1 MGNSILGLMDSF
13 LQSALRMEKQATDP
27 SEPTTHPV
35 MSVDDGTQKA
45 QTGARDTENKKD
57 VRESLGEAGITGQED
72 ASAAGDGTVAADS
85 IGTQK
90 MDSTEVKGNVQ
101 TPKATKDG
109 PAEKGRG
116 DASPGHPTNQT
127 FQEKYSSVN
136 EIIKLA
142 NEILAEIATTKSA
155 EDRPE
160 EISGD
165 LARRLK
171 KGDPFVTKVKKETA
185 AERKDEEE
193 AKKSAALKYR
203 KDAEEG
209 YITAQRLADAIVNK
223 NAETKEA
230 EELLTGV
237 VKSAQDDAVI
247 LCDFL
252 EGLQKGAQVSKVI
265 NRPHMKRAQ
274 MPMDPAMLAGA
285 GAGGPPEGGIP
296 PELLAAAGGPGG
308 GGPPPDMGGGG
319 MPPDMAGG
327 GMPPDM
333 AGGGGAGGGDEEAA
347 IEALADA
354 LAQAGV
360 TPEELAQVISEQQGE
375 GGQPVGGPPEGG
387 EPAALE
393 EGASAGGG
401 AAEGEGEQEEKEEK
415 EEPKKAAAF
424 KQNQAKQALSAAIR
438 KKVGK

>member
-1 MGNSILGLMDSF
+1 MGNSIMGLMDSF
-13 LQSALRMEKQATDP
+13 LQSARRMEKQATDP

-35 MSVDDGTQKA
+35 MGVDDGTQKA
-45 QTGARDTENKKD
+45 QTGSRDTENKKD
-57 VRESLGEAGITGQED
+57 VREALGEAGITGQED

-127 FQEKYSSVN
+127 FQEKYSSVS
-136 EIIKLA
+136 EITKLA

-155 EDRPE
+155 EGIE
-160 EISGD
+160 
-165 LARRLK
+165 K
-171 KGDPFVTKVKKETA
+171 KENPFVAKKKEIA
-185 AERKDEEE
+185 AEKKDEEE

-319 MPPDMAGG
+319 MPPEMAG
-327 GMPPDM
+327 
-333 AGGGGAGGGDEEAA
+333 AGGAGGGDEEAA

-387 EPAALE
+387 EPSALE